1 MHGHAS
7 AHTANR
13 WHGLD
18 SYSECIHAHMHT
30 QYPQTHCQQVTWL
43 GQLFRVHTCTHSIHT
58 HTHTANRWH
67 GLDSYMHRHPHTL
80 VTGVMAWT
88 VILRAYMHTQASTH
102 TTDRW
107 HSMDSYSQ
115 CIHTHVT
122 PGKVCI
128 LVVTHTHTLIVEQ
141 QQPQTYIYMQAIIY
155 IMYAGS

>member
-13 WHGLD
+13 WHDLD
-18 SYSECIHAHMHT
+18 SYSECIHAHTVSTDTLPTGDMAWTIIQSAYMHT
-30 QYPQTHCQQVTWL
+30 QYPLIHCRQVTWL
-43 GQLFRVHTCTHSIHT
+43 GQLFRVRTCTHGIHT
-58 HTHTANRWH
+58 RAANRWH

-80 VTGVMAWT
+80 VTGDMAWT
-88 VILRAYMHTQASTH
+88 VILRAYMHAQASTH

-128 LVVTHTHTLIVEQ
+128 LLHTHLL
-141 QQPQTYIYMQAIIY
+141 
-155 IMYAGS
+155 